1 MDTTVISSWSL
12 VISSLA
18 LLAWPTAMFGIAWL
32 YKKEITTL
40 FKVVLGKNLS
50 VELPGGIKMSVQG
63 ADQQKA
69 EASSVPAKLR
79 EAPNV
84 RRTPAIEKLEQ
95 ELLSQITQFKQEDR
109 VRILALNLAAAQL
122 AAAFGQIYALIFGSQ
137 ILGLSEL
144 EKRGHVTNEE
154 ANVFFIEYAAKR
166 FPLIYAKY
174 DFSGW
179 MRFLL
184 SNNLI
189 EQDQSNIRITD
200 TGRDFLLWL
209 EKARLP
215 VDKQG

>member
-1 MDTTVISSWSL
+1 MDPSL
-12 VISSLA
+12 IASFA
-18 LLAWPTAMFGIAWL
+18 PFAWPLAVLLVALL
-32 YKKEITTL
+32 YKKAVFTL
-40 FKVVLGKNLS
+40 FQALLEKS
-50 VELPGGIKMSVQG
+50 FSFELPGGFKLTTKG

-79 EAPNV
+79 EVPNV

-95 ELLSQITQFKQEDR
+95 ELLSQIKAFKEEDR
-109 VRILALNLAAAQL
+109 VGILALSLAEAQL

-144 EKRGHVTNEE
+144 AKLSKVTNEE
-154 ANVFFIEYAAKR
+154 ANLFFIEYAAKR
-166 FPLIYAKY
+166 FPLIYANY

-189 EQDQSNIRITD
+189 EQDQNDIRITD

-209 EKARLP
+209 EKTRLP
-215 VDKQG
+215 VNKQG